1 MDTENDASVQPQQ
14 QDVDD
19 AEVLRERM
27 ETIMETP
34 PNEPTTLSIRTSVT
48 AQSNHPVSPDRVKD
62 ALNSEIEPTL
72 PEPENPAEV
81 IIADGLIL
89 RDVSAPNLLQD
100 SFEEILPPSDEEEA
114 ALHLSDHQSTRS
126 TSPPNMPVS
135 SAPKAI
141 KKSIEYLV
149 DHPSETAATTA
160 VGKENNSSNAAKSG
174 NSYGHLAANQAGK
187 PRNKV
192 AVKAR
197 EYIIGKGR
205 ACTPVM
211 DTDQA
216 TQRWDPDDEEAEL
229 LEYAN
234 RSKLFDNH
242 QRIQAIQL
250 RHKRGIQVP
259 FMLDG
264 VVMLHKANVTEPLDV
279 FLLDISNSS
288 LRFVIPD
295 ELSLFTNL
303 HTLRAGENVLPFA
316 KLGAISSLRKLSLPF
331 NEISDLDLEVDGLFL
346 LLEQLDLSYNHITP
360 AALIV
365 LSTLPVLKFL
375 DLTANKISSLP
386 IQLVRDMANWREK
399 VIELLLPKHVAMLDA
414 TLMHEFSRD
423 WTIPEVLEGVVIQ
436 PVVHDAMRKFLE
448 GVGETGGGHSKSQSE
463 HVDLVDGT
471 KKDAEVLAEPKPL
484 PPPPEEKMP
493 QPEEAAA
500 QNFWAMPPPPGPIAF
515 EALESLVLERNQ
527 LHSVESL
534 QILGRLPSLKN
545 LNLNHN
551 RIQSFEF
558 LSEHQKNDSHSPP
571 PPFLIEKYAGFPCLE
586 ELRIAFNKID
596 SVQGIL
602 SVVWMPVLQ
611 SVWIEGNPVFA
622 KNGKCVVTPPKERNT
637 GKPTDGIVSYSE
649 CDPLKLLPRVYNI
662 QIQDLVFQPHHSVL
676 EDTYYAL
683 APVRKA
689 GLPALRRIIRHTQE
703 ASKVTTFVHE
713 VTEAVAP
720 TAEELKERRR
730 EFKLTDD
737 EVKETVRAGRV
748 LTLKELK
755 RIRKREEQEARAYE
769 QRREDEKRFYE
780 EEIERERRKMKELME
795 KDEEAKK
802 KQLLEGNAGTVMQ
815 PDIVEEDQ
823 AEVQVNGQTDS
834 EVSKGQAPVEIRYDP
849 NSQDATFLTGVHIT
863 GGNPSQ
869 EIEPSVIE
877 AQAIE
882 PPISLPEEA
891 ERSTQEPYEHQQS
904 NSQAETK
911 TAAFPDFI
919 SESESFGDTSS
930 DSISSFGCPER
941 IALRL
946 QKHGVGKGLRV
957 DIAANHAFP
966 KCIQASIR
974 ALRHAVTNPVSYWR
988 VVEDSYAKPTF
999 AHAVRVKDAVAE
1011 AAAAGKAAEQK
1022 RGLKSKRLDSEQDD
1036 YKQLIAGHR
1045 GFDDSSTE
1053 REKAKPP
1060 ASATISE
1067 TSSVAD
1073 ARQIPESGNI
1083 SPSNTMWSVAAA
1095 KFRTEREAAV
1105 AAANRAAKNVGTTAK
1120 MAGDAKVAKA
1130 VTTNVKADLPHE
1142 QGVFLEEDAVML
1154 AQKLGKEQLRH
1165 RITVMNESENETD
1178 LADDANTSNPPGGSE
1193 KTSHTSQ
1200 VAADAHKSELIKRLE
1215 RERQQEQERLLERS
1229 DSEEEDS
1236 AGMSLLR
1243 PVSNYTFTDLQR
1255 KIASNTPGAAAALAK
1270 LRASEYKAKQLVKEK
1285 KQAEAKRKGR
1295 PKDEFDEMKEMM
1307 KMMDSKIATIES
1319 NLAAVL
1325 KSDIM
1330 QKHVPQ
1336 SRKLIDEVQAEYKRL
1351 EKMYSDSAAAAIEAG
1366 RGRQK

>member
-1 MDTENDASVQPQQ
+1 METENDASVQPQQ
-14 QDVDD
+14 QDTEE
-19 AEVLRERM
+19 AGVLMERM

-34 PNEPTTLSIRTSVT
+34 PNEPAALSIRTSVT
-48 AQSNHPVSPDRVKD
+48 TRSSHPVSPDRVKD
-62 ALNSEIEPTL
+62 AMNSEAEPLL
-72 PEPENPAEV
+72 PDPENPAEV

-100 SFEEILPPSDEEEA
+100 SVEEVLPPTDDEDSAFHRSE
-114 ALHLSDHQSTRS
+114 HQSTRS
-126 TSPPNMPVS
+126 KSPPHLPIAN
-135 SAPKAI
+135 

-149 DHPSETAATTA
+149 DHHTETTAATA
-160 VGKENNSSNAAKSG
+160 AGKEFNSNNAAKSG
-174 NSYGHLAANQAGK
+174 NSYSHLAVNQTGK
-187 PRNKV
+187 QRNKV

-216 TQRWDPDDEEAEL
+216 TQRYDPDDEEAEL

-234 RSKLFDNH
+234 RSKLFDDH
-242 QRIQAIQL
+242 QRIHAIQL

-264 VVMLHKANVTEPLDV
+264 VVMLHKANVSEPLDV

-365 LSTLPVLKFL
+365 LSTLPVLKSL

-414 TLMHEFSRD
+414 TLLHEFNRD
-423 WTIPEVLEGVVIQ
+423 WTIPEVPEGVVIQ

-448 GVGETGGGHSKSQSE
+448 GVDGSGGGNLKSHSDQTM
-463 HVDLVDGT
+463 DAP
-471 KKDAEVLAEPKPL
+471 KKDAEFLAESL
-484 PPPPEEKMP
+484 PPPPQPEEKMP
-493 QPEEAAA
+493 HQEPA
-500 QNFWAMPPPPGPIAF
+500 QNFWALPAPAGPIAF

-534 QILGRLPSLKN
+534 QILGRLPSLKK

-558 LSEHQKNDSHSPP
+558 LSSHQKNDSQSPP
-571 PPFLIEKYAGFPCLE
+571 PPFLIEKYAGFPRLE

-602 SVVWMPVLQ
+602 SVVWMPVLE
-611 SVWIEGNPVFA
+611 SVWIEGNPLFA
-622 KNGKCVVTPPKERNT
+622 KNGKCVVTPPKESNT
-637 GKPTDGIVSYSE
+637 GKLTDDIVSYSE
-649 CDPLKLLPRVYNI
+649 CDPLKLLPRVYNV

-703 ASKVTTFVHE
+703 ASKVTAFVHE
-713 VTEAVAP
+713 VAEAVAP

-730 EFKLTDD
+730 EFKLTDE

-755 RIRKREEQEARAYE
+755 RIRKREEQEARAYDR
-769 QRREDEKRFYE
+769 RREDEKKFYE
-780 EEIERERRKMKELME
+780 EEIERERQKMRELME
-795 KDEEAKK
+795 KDEEAKV
-802 KQLLEGNAGTVMQ
+802 KQMQ
-815 PDIVEEDQ
+815 EANSPEIAAIDQ
-823 AEVQVNGQTDS
+823 ANVVQVNGQVDS
-834 EVSKGQAPVEIRYDP
+834 AASEGQAAVEIRYDP
-849 NSQDATFLTGVHIT
+849 NAQDATFLTGVHIT

-869 EIEPSVIE
+869 EIEPAATEAKTIE
-877 AQAIE
+877 A
-882 PPISLPEEA
+882 PISIPDEA
-891 ERSTQEPYEHQQS
+891 EKSSHEPYENAQS
-904 NSQAETK
+904 NSQTETK

-919 SESESFGDTSS
+919 SESESFGDTCS
-930 DSISSFGCPER
+930 DSISSFDGCPER

-946 QKHGVGKGLRV
+946 HKHGPAKGLRV

-1011 AAAAGKAAEQK
+1011 AAAARKAAEQK
-1022 RGLKSKRLDSEQDD
+1022 RGLKMKRLESEQDD
-1036 YKQLIAGHR
+1036 YHQLIAGHR
-1045 GFDDSSTE
+1045 GFDDSSIE
-1053 REKAKPP
+1053 RDKAKPP

-1073 ARQIPESGNI
+1073 ARQIPEGNI
-1083 SPSNTMWSVAAA
+1083 SPTNTMWSVAAA

-1120 MAGDAKVAKA
+1120 IDAKVAKA
-1130 VTTNVKADLPHE
+1130 VTTYVKAELPHE
-1142 QGVFLEEDAVML
+1142 QGVFLEEDAVLL

-1165 RITVMNESENETD
+1165 RITLMNESENEAD
-1178 LADDANTSNPPGGSE
+1178 LADDANTSNPPAVSE

-1200 VAADAHKSELIKRLE
+1200 VEGDAHKSELIKRLE
-1215 RERQQEQERLLERS
+1215 RERQQEQERLLERN
-1229 DSEEEDS
+1229 DTEEEDS

-1255 KIASNTPGAAAALAK
+1255 KIASKTPGAAAALAK

-1319 NLAAVL
+1319 NLASVL